1 MNFKYSLISFSNWMI
16 DSYCPLP
23 ESEPPVLPESVPPP
37 VLPEAPPVL
46 PESPPVLPES
56 PPVLPE
62 LPLLLPESVPP
73 PVLPESP
80 PVPPVVSPLVPVE
93 LPEEFP
99 PVVLLESDL
108 SFEFFVLFVVVDLLA
123 CPEHV
128 SVGTVSGS
136 NHSVCDG
143 QPEPASLPEI
153 LNERTWHREVF
164 VG

>member
-37 VLPEAPPVL
+37 VLPESPPVL

-153 LNERTWHREVF
+153 VHTLF
-164 VG
+164 